1 MLEPGNNKSQ
11 IMRTHMHHHAIVS
24 NHMILETKTCHNSTK
39 YLLIRK
45 IMFAANVI
53 VTCPYQPLV
62 SSTSFG
68 DTMHLV
74 GNNSSMQPNPLS
86 LWSVDKFTFFHD
98 LYA

>member
-1 MLEPGNNKSQ
+1 
-11 IMRTHMHHHAIVS
+11 
-24 NHMILETKTCHNSTK
+24 
-39 YLLIRK
+39 
-45 IMFAANVI
+45 MFAANVI